1 MTPNNTTDYNESGD
15 TRTPFKY
22 SIMFTAL
29 NAILDPFFI
38 FNCGFGASGAAAGTA
53 IAQYAALIPLLFSL
67 NRRVGIDILGQLREL
82 GSTLNEYLKAGSY
95 VLLRTIAKVLAYSV
109 CARQAALL
117 GSVAAAAYNLT
128 FQLGFATTQ
137 ICESVAVAVQTL
149 LAREIS
155 GGDGESS
162 REAILRSSRV
172 RHCECCKTSVLLL
185 RSSIIPPELTFHCHY
200 PVING
205 SIMVGGVVSTI
216 LSSFTF
222 IQRDSVLRGLTTD
235 LGIREASQAIF
246 FPVVFTQGKLVIF
259 VIKDFRYNT
268 Y

>member
-1 MTPNNTTDYNESGD
+1 MIAHISFLIRECLWFIGD
-15 TRTPFKY
+15 TRTPLKY

-29 NAILDPFFI
+29 NAVLDPFFI

-67 NRRVGIDILGQLREL
+67 NKRVGVDILGQLSEL
-82 GSTLNEYLKAGSY
+82 GDTLKEYLRAGSF
-95 VLLRTIAKVLAYSV
+95 VLLRTVAKVLAYSV

-155 GGDGESS
+155 GGEGESP
-162 REAILRSSRV
+162 RSTTMRAKRV
-172 RHCECCKTSVLLL
+172 RH
-185 RSSIIPPELTFHCHY
+185 R
-200 PVING
+200 
-205 SIMVGGVVSTI
+205 
-216 LSSFTF
+216 
-222 IQRDSVLRGLTTD
+222 
-235 LGIREASQAIF
+235 
-246 FPVVFTQGKLVIF
+246 KL
-259 VIKDFRYNT
+259 
-268 Y
+268 